1 VLRGVGLV
9 GYGLGL
15 VGLAIGCALLSGWVV
30 TFAALFYGGGVL
42 VAGAGLFG
50 SIGAAL
56 VLVLYIRITK
66 QHIKKGSNLLKF
78 C

>member
-30 TFAALFYGGGVL
+30 TCCFVLWWGGGLVL
-42 VAGAGLFG
+42 G
-50 SIGAAL
+50 SIGAG
-56 VLVLYIRITK
+56 V
-66 QHIKKGSNLLKF
+66 HD
-78 C
+78 

>member
-30 TFAALFYGGGVL
+30 TFAALFYGGG
-42 VAGAGLFG
+42 GAGLFG
-50 SIGAAL
+50 SIGAVL